1 MKRLLTAA
9 ALAMLAGMP
18 AGSQWKVPW
27 GYTGPRG
34 PEHWAELDPSYAA
47 CNGKQQSPIDIH
59 GAVKANLPPLHFDYK
74 TEPLKYLINNG
85 YTIRVNYRM
94 NDHAP
99 PGEGS
104 ALVLGGQRYQLTQLH
119 FHRPSEETI
128 DGKRAS
134 MVLHLMHTSTSGK
147 VVGVAVLLREG
158 KPNATVQQIWNNM
171 PMVKGD
177 EHEVPGVAIDP
188 AGMLPSTLA
197 YYSYMGS
204 VTAPPCTEGVQWI
217 VLKTPVE
224 VSPEQVAAFAKLYPH
239 DVRPTQP
246 LNGRVIQESE

>member
-1 MKRLLTAA
+1 MRRALTAA
-9 ALAMLAGMP
+9 ALAIVLAGIP

-27 GYTGPRG
+27 AYTGPRG
-34 PEHWAELDPSYAA
+34 VEHWAELDPSYAA

-59 GAVKANLPPLHFDYK
+59 GAVKAQLPPLQFEYK
-74 TEPLKYLINNG
+74 SEPLKYLINNG
-85 YTIRVNYRM
+85 YTVRVNYH
-94 NDHAP
+94 DAS
-99 PGEGS
+99 GAGS
-104 ALVLGGQRYQLTQLH
+104 ALVVGGERYQLTQFH